1 MRKIRTNKS
10 ETESTNIDSDSK
22 VSSNV
27 FIVDESNYFSR
38 IDKFLRNA
46 LKNVPLSAIYK
57 ILRTGK
63 VYINGKKAKEP
74 SEKIEI
80 GDRIEIRGEDVSKYN
95 RDFKELRPAKMKLN
109 ILLEDEDII
118 VLNKPAGVSV
128 HPGKFV
134 NKPSL
139 IEGLKYYG
147 EKNGF
152 EPFLVHRLDKD
163 TSGVLIVAKNRQVA
177 RELSEL
183 ISSRD
188 VEKVYIALVF
198 GIVKPQRITLPVDG
212 QEAVSVV
219 SPINTFKSRLSS
231 KAQDLTLLRVE
242 IETGRK
248 HQIRKHLA
256 GIGAPIVCDNDY
268 GDFRMNREFEK
279 KYGLKRHFL
288 HCNRMSFYFKGR
300 YYNLE
305 ADVGDDLK
313 HVLKVVESEN
323 SRNPKR

>member
-1 MRKIRTNKS
+1 MIDGGESKTDNAKS
-10 ETESTNIDSDSK
+10 VIF
-22 VSSNV
+22 V
-27 FIVDESNYFSR
+27 VDESNYFSR

-46 LKNVPLSAIYK
+46 LKNVPLSALYK
-57 ILRTGK
+57 FLRTGK
-63 VYINGKKAKEP
+63 VYINGKKVKEP

-80 GDRIEIRGEDVSKYN
+80 GDRVEIRDEDVEKYS
-95 RDFKELRPAKMKLN
+95 RDVKELRPVKMKLN
-109 ILLEDEDII
+109 ILFEDEELI

-128 HPGKFV
+128 HPGKAV

-139 IEGLKYYG
+139 IEGLKHYG

-163 TSGVLIVAKNRQVA
+163 TSGVLIVAKNRQAA

-188 VEKVYIALVF
+188 VEKIYTALVF
-198 GIVKPQRITLPVDG
+198 GTVKPQKITLPVDG
-212 QEAVSVV
+212 QEAISNVK
-219 SPINTFKSRLSS
+219 PIKRFKSKISGKS
-231 KAQDLTLLRVE
+231 QELTLLRVE

-279 KYGLKRHFL
+279 KYSLKRHFL
-288 HCNRMSFYFKGR
+288 HCSRMVFSFRGR
-300 YYNLE
+300 HYDFEAELGEDLKLVLKLLE
-305 ADVGDDLK
+305 A
-313 HVLKVVESEN
+313 EN
-323 SRNPKR
+323 VQSSKR